1 MGVKGGLTVL
11 SNFEFLQGVIVRL
24 MRAAGFLVLLC
35 YFCVFPGQYLISGGR
50 QGDLSIFL
58 FNSGFLQGVIVCLM
72 GTAGLRV

>member
-35 YFCVFPGQYLISGGR
+35 YFCVFPGQYLMSGGKGR
-50 QGDLSIFL
+50 GICRFFFL
-58 FNSGFLQGVIVCLM
+58 IPGSYRALLFALWEQ
-72 GTAGLRV
+72 RV

>member
-1 MGVKGGLTVL
+1 MGVKGGGLTVL

-35 YFCVFPGQYLISGGR
+35 YFCVFPGQYLMSGRAG
-50 QGDLSIFL
+50 GFVVFLS
-58 FNSGFLQGVIVCLM
+58 NSGFLQGVIVCLM